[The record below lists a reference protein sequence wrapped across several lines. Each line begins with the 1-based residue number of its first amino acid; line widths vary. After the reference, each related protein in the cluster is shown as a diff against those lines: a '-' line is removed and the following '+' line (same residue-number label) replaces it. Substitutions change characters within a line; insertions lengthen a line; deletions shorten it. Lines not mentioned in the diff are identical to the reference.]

1 MKQQFKLKFL
11 FKTVFML
18 NFKYKQEQSNNHIS
32 INQLHNYQLIP
43 ILFQIIQL
51 STNTQSQT
59 YSSINTLVLTCK
71 NQQLKLHYF

>member
-71 NQQLKLHYF
+71 NKQQKLHYF